1 MVEPLPKWIMKR
13 YAKLW
18 KAFASK
24 DFSFE
29 KAINALEEEDD
40 RMIGLVLSEL
50 RKAGWITVKQ
60 DPNNPRKRLYQLKQ
74 PNEAVKGMMV

>member
-18 KAFASK
+18 KAFDSK

-29 KAINALEEEDD
+29 RAVVILKEKDN
-40 RMIGLVLSEL
+40 RVIGIILSEL
-50 RKAGWITVKQ
+50 KKAGWVNIKK
-60 DPNNPRKRLYQLKQ
+60 DPNNARKRLYKLKS
-74 PNEAVKGMMV
+74 PDEAILGI